1 MILCMM
7 FMWLYVIWFISM
19 SWAIIW
25 WWLLTLLNCLI
36 GSPVILET
44 IMLSI
49 FISLDHCTWWLN
61 DSTNESKMSILY
73 AINCIH
79 CWCSMIHMILC
90 CIVLYCYYCLT
101 IWRFSI
107 CWYESCVFHTIVF
120 LSLWILTLDCDFK
133 TSKNDTC
140 KQKSRSTANAN
151 DDNAA
156 TA

>member
-101 IWRFSI
+101 IWWFSI

-120 LSLWILTLDCDFK
+120 FIIMDPYSRLWLQDFK
-133 TSKNDTC
+133 KWHLQTEIQVHCQC
-140 KQKSRSTANAN
+140 KRR
-151 DDNAA
+151 
-156 TA
+156 